1 MILTV
6 LKGGGCVKW
15 GPRIIE
21 YRDYNKCN
29 ILDFRRSI
37 IYTINKLSEKMYF
50 DSINTELIKVLNQH
64 TPITFEKKYTRAN
77 DGKFMTMEL
86 RKAIMYRSKLKN
98 KYNRNRTDDNWNK
111 YKQQRNKCVAIL
123 SRTKLQHYYKHL
135 DTHDLAENKQFW
147 KTITTIFT
155 DKI

>member
-1 MILTV
+1 
-6 LKGGGCVKW
+6 
-15 GPRIIE
+15 
-21 YRDYNKCN
+21 
-29 ILDFRRSI
+29 
-37 IYTINKLSEKMYF
+37 MYF

-135 DTHDLAENKQFW
+135 DTHGLAENKQFW